1 MRENR
6 AAMEEISVREARRE
20 DVEEAA
26 NLVVRMKR
34 LNNEFDPL
42 FTVVDDA
49 PARARSYLS
58 TSLESKSSLVLVA
71 VKGKSVVGVL
81 RAEVRE
87 RTFYKPTI
95 GGNITDFYILP
106 EHRRKALGNTMLER
120 ASKTLRKLGAQVV
133 TAEFPARNEIAVKFY
148 SKRRF
153 RALTNIYAE
162 STE

>member
-1 MRENR
+1 
-6 AAMEEISVREARRE
+6 MEEISVREARRE

-58 TSLESKSSLVLVA
+58 TSLESKSSLVMVA
-71 VKGKSVVGVL
+71 LKGRSVVGAL

-87 RTFYKPTI
+87 WTFYKPTM
-95 GGNITDFYILP
+95 GGTLP
-106 EHRRKALGNTMLER
+106 EFDKLPGHWLKASG
-120 ASKTLRKLGAQVV
+120 
-133 TAEFPARNEIAVKFY
+133 
-148 SKRRF
+148 
-153 RALTNIYAE
+153 
-162 STE
+162 

>member
-1 MRENR
+1 
-6 AAMEEISVREARRE
+6 
-20 DVEEAA
+20 
-26 NLVVRMKR
+26 MKR

-49 PARARSYLS
+49 PEKARSYLS

-71 VKGKSVVGVL
+71 VKGKSVVGIL

-87 RTFYKPTI
+87 RTFYKPTM

-120 ASKTLRKLGAQVV
+120 ASKALRKLGAQVV